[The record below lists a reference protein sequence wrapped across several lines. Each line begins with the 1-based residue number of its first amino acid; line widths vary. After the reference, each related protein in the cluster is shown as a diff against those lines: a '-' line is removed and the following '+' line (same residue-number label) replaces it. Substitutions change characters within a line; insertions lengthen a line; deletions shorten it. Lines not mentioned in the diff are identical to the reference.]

1 MQKMTLLQIVQNILS
16 AMSSDE
22 VDSISDTVE
31 SQQVAEEVKTTF
43 YELYGN
49 RDIATFEGLVTL
61 DSPASTSTPH
71 LLTCPSNVSYIRWLK
86 YRDHEDTNSDL
97 SYKDVEY
104 LEPEEF
110 IKRIVEQ
117 PDPESSVNVTL
128 LPTSSVT
135 YPIANDRAPRY
146 YTILDDDQTL
156 VFDAY
161 NAAYESYLTGGN
173 SLAWAVQ
180 FKTFTLEDSFVPPI
194 DANLFP
200 HFLHEC
206 RSACFVNIKEVANSK
221 EEQRARR
228 QLVRS
233 QTRLGRTSAQKK
245 GVLTHV
251 DYSRKR

>member
-22 VDSISDTVE
+22 VNSISDTVE
-31 SQQVAEEVKTTF
+31 SLQVAEEVKTTF

-61 DSPASTSTPH
+61 ESPASTTTPH

-86 YRDHEDTNSDL
+86 YRDHDASNDL
-97 SYKDVEY
+97 MYKDVQY

-117 PDPESSVNVTL
+117 PDPASAVNVTL
-128 LPTSSVT
+128 VPTSTVT
-135 YPIANDRAPRY
+135 YPIANDRAPQY

-161 NAAYESYLTGGN
+161 NAAQESYLTGSN

-180 FKTFTLEDSFVPPI
+180 FKEFQLSDSFIPPI

-245 GVLTHV
+245 GVLSHV

>member
-22 VDSISDTVE
+22 VNSITDTVE

-61 DSPASTSTPH
+61 ESPGSTATPH
-71 LLTCPSNVSYIRWLK
+71 ILRTPSNVSFVKWIK
-86 YRDHEDTNSDL
+86 YRDRRNTTSDL
-97 SYKDVEY
+97 IYNDVQY
-104 LEPEEF
+104 LEPEDF
-110 IKRIVEQ
+110 IRYVVEQ
-117 PDPESSVNVTL
+117 ADPASNVNVTL

-135 YPIANDRAPRY
+135 HPIANNKAPDY

-156 VFDAY
+156 VFDSYDAT
-161 NAAYESYLTGGN
+161 YESYLTGAS

-180 FKTFTLEDSFVPPI
+180 FKEFQLTDAFVPPI

-206 RSACFVNIKEVANSK
+206 RSACFINIKEVANSK

>member
-16 AMSSDE
+16 AMSSDQ
-22 VDSISDTVE
+22 VTSISDTVE
-31 SQQVAEEVKTTF
+31 SLQVAEEVKTTF

-49 RDIATFEGLVTL
+49 RDISTFEGLVNL
-61 DSPASTSTPH
+61 ESPADTATPH
-71 LLTCPSNVSYIRWLK
+71 LLTCPTNVSYIRWLK
-86 YRDHEDTNSDL
+86 YRDHDASNDL
-97 SYKDVEY
+97 SFKDIQY
-104 LEPEEF
+104 LEPEDF
-110 IKRIVEQ
+110 IRRIVEQ
-117 PDPESSVNVTL
+117 PDPASSVSVTL
-128 LPTSSVT
+128 TSTSPVT
-135 YPIANDRAPRY
+135 YPIANDRAPTF

-156 VFDAY
+156 VFDAF
-161 NAAYESYLTGGN
+161 NADEESYLTGSN
-173 SLAWAVQ
+173 ALAWAVQ
-180 FKTFTLEDSFVPPI
+180 FKEFTLDDDFIPPI

-233 QTRLGRTSAQKK
+233 QTRLGRTAAQKK
-245 GVLTHV
+245 GVLSHV

>member
-16 AMSSDE
+16 ALSSDQ
-22 VDSISDTVE
+22 VTSITDTVE
-31 SQQVAEEVKTTF
+31 STQVAEEVRTTF

-61 DSPASTSTPH
+61 ESPGSSSTPH
-71 LLTCPSNVSYIRWLK
+71 ILTCPENVSYIRWLK
-86 YRDHEDTNSDL
+86 YRDYRDTSGDL
-97 SYKDVEY
+97 KYRDIQY

-110 IKRIVEQ
+110 IRRIVEQ
-117 PDPESSVNVTL
+117 PDPASSVSVQLVT
-128 LPTSSVT
+128 TSPAT
-135 YPIANDRAPRY
+135 YPIANDRCPQF

-156 VFDAY
+156 VFDAFD
-161 NAAYESYLTGGN
+161 ADEESYLTGSN
-173 SLAWAVQ
+173 SLVWAVQ
-180 FKTFTLEDSFVPPI
+180 FKEFTLTDSFIPPI
-194 DANLFP
+194 DANFFP

-233 QTRLGRTSAQKK
+233 QNRIGRTTAQKK
-245 GVLTHV
+245 GVLSHV